1 MKTSTQKPYGEM
13 KPISP
18 PVEKFSTYTMDFIG
32 PLPTTK
38 NQFNSIMVIIDKLT
52 KFTSI
57 TPIKMTFNAEDI
69 ARLFFE
75 KIVSRFGVLQII
87 ISDRD
92 PRFTSKFWKSL
103 WEYYQIKL
111 ALSTAY
117 HPQMDGQTER
127 ANQTL

>member
-1 MKTSTQKPYGEM
+1 M

-18 PVEKFSTYTMDFIG
+18 PVEKFSTYMMDFIG
-32 PLPTTK
+32 PLLTTK
-38 NQFNSIMVIIDKLT
+38 NRFNDIMVIVDKLM

-57 TPIKMTFNAEDI
+57 TPIKMTFSAEDI
-69 ARLFFE
+69 TRLFFE
-75 KIVSRFGVLQII
+75 KIISRFGMPQII

-103 WEYYQIKL
+103 WEYCQTKL

-117 HPQMDGQTER
+117 HPQIDGQMER
-127 ANQTL
+127 AN